1 VGSSLWGN
9 DRGGGGGAGGGAAA
23 GGGGGPGGGVAGP
36 PAAPPPGGGELF
48 SLVAHCVQR
57 TSTKSIGRN
66 EPFLLLISP
75 AVRALFWQ

>member
-1 VGSSLWGN
+1 MVGCLVRLISLLLMFWLIEEAIEVVVGSSLWGD
-9 DRGGGGGAGGGAAA
+9 DR
-23 GGGGGPGGGVAGP
+23 
-36 PAAPPPGGGELF
+36 GGELF

-75 AVRALFWQ
+75 AVRALF